1 MSGIVAPEVILPA
14 GGQAGE
20 RIPMGPQATREY
32 AAKMA
37 RRYCQATRVERGA
50 LLDEFVAMTG
60 RHRKY
65 AMVLLGARPSRRPKK
80 RRGRPSRYG
89 PEVVASLLALWR
101 AMDYPWSARF
111 RTMLPL
117 WLPWAR
123 TALSIA
129 AATEG
134 LLLAMSART
143 MDRLLRAHRGSMRRR
158 IYGRTKPGTLLKHQI
173 PIRSERWDVHEAGWC
188 EVDTVAHCGGSGE
201 GEFASSVNASDV
213 ASTWTETRAVLGKG
227 QLAVIAALEEIRLAL
242 PFALR
247 GIDSD
252 SGSEFINR
260 QCVKW
265 CQSNEL
271 DFTRSRPYH
280 KNDNAHIEQKN
291 WTHVRKVFG
300 WQRFD
305 SHEAVAAMN
314 DVYANEVRLLM
325 NYFQTSVKLVEKRR
339 VGSRVQRHYDAAMT
353 PLDRLIALKL
363 IDESTAARLIE
374 HRKGIDP
381 FALVAA
387 IDRKVRAIQ
396 NLPVGP
402 IQKRPRPGAR
412 VPVFSKIAAAA
423 SGAFEQAPVRSYMA
437 R

>member
-1 MSGIVAPEVILPA
+1 MTLPGAA
-14 GGQAGE
+14 GGE
-20 RIPMGPQATREY
+20 HVPMGPQAIREY

-37 RRYCQATRVERGA
+37 RRYGRADRAERRR
-50 LLDEFVAMTG
+50 LLDEFVAITG

-65 AMVLLGARPSRRPKK
+65 AIVILGSAPKRPRK
-80 RRGRPSRYG
+80 RSGRPSRYA
-89 PEVVASLLALWR
+89 PEVTSALVAVWR
-101 AMDYPWSARF
+101 AMDYPWSQRL

-123 TALSIA
+123 TLLSLDV
-129 AATEG
+129 ATET

-143 MDRLLRAHRGSMRRR
+143 MDRLLRPHRANVRRR

-173 PIRSERWDVHEAGWC
+173 PIRSERWDVSEAGWC
-188 EVDTVAHCGGSGE
+188 EVDTVAHCGGSGD
-201 GEFASSVNASDV
+201 GEFVSSVNATDV

-227 QLAVIAALEEIRLAL
+227 QRYVVAALEEIRLAL

-265 CQSNEL
+265 CQDKGL

-305 SHEAVAAMN
+305 SHEAVTAMN
-314 DVYANEVRLLM
+314 DVYVNEVRLLM
-325 NYFQTSVKLVEKRR
+325 NYFQTSVRLVEKKR
-339 VGSRVQRHYDAAMT
+339 VGSRIVRRYGAAMT
-353 PLDRLIALKL
+353 PLDRLISLQLA
-363 IDESTAARLIE
+363 DEATAARLIE
-374 HRKGIDP
+374 HRKSIDP
-381 FALVAA
+381 FVLIATIERKVAA
-387 IDRKVRAIQ
+387 IAA
-396 NLPVGP
+396 LPVGP
-402 IQKRPRPGAR
+402 IEKRPGRGAR
-412 VPVFSKIAAAA
+412 MTAFSKKAAAEDA
-423 SGAFEQAPVRSYMA
+423 AFEQAPVRSYMA